1 MSRFEALLAHQ
12 GPLVHVDH
20 SHRLAATGSLL
31 HPLHYR
37 HHHHHHGPAT
47 PRKPTPEEARAS
59 AAKVDA
65 ELAKIDGKTARR
77 VSELRALVGGSM
89 ASADLNQMLYLA
101 ETLGVL
107 KHLDSSPQARAG
119 KRKRLAQLMGAASK
133 GLPPNQAWRVTALVQ
148 ELETLSAKRY
158 ALANPASSA

>member
-1 MSRFEALLAHQ
+1 M
-12 GPLVHVDH
+12 
-20 SHRLAATGSLL
+20 
-31 HPLHYR
+31 
-37 HHHHHHGPAT
+37 
-47 PRKPTPEEARAS
+47 
-59 AAKVDA
+59 
-65 ELAKIDGKTARR
+65 IDGKTARR

-107 KHLDSSPQARAG
+107 KHLDSSPQARAD

-148 ELETLSAKRY
+148 ELETLSGKRY
-158 ALANPASSA
+158 ALANPAPST